1 VPRRLTGAVSE
12 SVPLAIV
19 WLALVELVKVAKVPR
34 PAIEAA
40 EPSTAIESRSFR
52 AGKRFR
58 RMVVFSAPEARETS
72 PGGGIT
78 KVN

>member
-1 VPRRLTGAVSE
+1 
-12 SVPLAIV
+12 
-19 WLALVELVKVAKVPR
+19 VPR

-58 RMVVFSAPEARETS
+58 RMVVFSAAEARETS